1 MDIKGDSIKV
11 AKKAT
16 LSIFV
21 IGLILNISF
30 TKVKAQTD
38 ESFSNINLNKQTYSI
53 SNKVSSG
60 NNILD
65 NLIVALT
72 GRINGYEV
80 RLDDKIIGYTSIEN
94 DISNITN
101 LVLEKYI
108 SEKKIKGSS
117 IVSFQINGDIKLQE
131 NKFDVALL

>member
-38 ESFSNINLNKQTYSI
+38 ESFSNINLNKQT
-53 SNKVSSG
+53 
-60 NNILD
+60 
-65 NLIVALT
+65 
-72 GRINGYEV
+72 
-80 RLDDKIIGYTSIEN
+80 
-94 DISNITN
+94 
-101 LVLEKYI
+101 
-108 SEKKIKGSS
+108 
-117 IVSFQINGDIKLQE
+117 
-131 NKFDVALL
+131 